1 MRCVMKDGWKVLH
14 FQNSCIKQ
22 VDDEKRRLLFEVPGT
37 PYRLRVWVKMSLVK
51 FETRAG
57 NGFYKKLIYKD
68 DFIFHGKELIGK
80 YLIDATITGR
90 SLAEYC
96 QHMNRHILE
105 TISTREAAER
115 DRAKKYDQQKWR
127 Y

>member
-1 MRCVMKDGWKVLH
+1 MENKWKVIH

-51 FETRAG
+51 IETRAG
-57 NGFYKKLIYKD
+57 NGYYKRLVYMD
-68 DFIFHGKELIGK
+68 DFVFYGKESIDG
-80 YLIDATITGR
+80 YLIDATITGK
-90 SLAEYC
+90 SLTEYC
-96 QHMNRHILE
+96 EPMNRHILE
-105 TISTREAAER
+105 TIAMREAAER
-115 DRAKKYDQQKWR
+115 NIAKKQDQQKWR

>member
-1 MRCVMKDGWKVLH
+1 MKDEWKVIH

-37 PYRLRVWVKMSLVK
+37 PYRLRIWVKMSLVK
-51 FETRAG
+51 IETRAG

-68 DFIFHGKELIGK
+68 DFIFHGNELIDG
-80 YLIDATITGR
+80 YLMEATITGR

-105 TISTREAAER
+105 TISTREASER
-115 DRAKKYDQQKWR
+115 NIAKKLDQQKWK

>member
-1 MRCVMKDGWKVLH
+1 MENKWKVIH

-22 VDDEKRRLLFEVPGT
+22 VDDKKRRLLFEVPGT

-51 FETRAG
+51 IETRAG
-57 NGFYKKLIYKD
+57 NGYYKRLVCQD
-68 DFIFHGKELIGK
+68 DFVFYGKELIEG
-80 YLIDATITGR
+80 YLIDATITGK

-96 QHMNRHILE
+96 KHMDRHVVE
-105 TISTREAAER
+105 TIKRRETAELNR
-115 DRAKKYDQQKWR
+115 LKKQDQQKWR

>member
-1 MRCVMKDGWKVLH
+1 MKGEWKVIH

-51 FETRAG
+51 IETRAG
-57 NGFYKKLIYKD
+57 NGYYKRLVYMD
-68 DFIFHGKELIGK
+68 DFVFYGKESIDG
-80 YLIDATITGR
+80 YLIDASITGK

-96 QHMNRHILE
+96 EPMNRHILE
-105 TISTREAAER
+105 TISMRGAAER
-115 DRAKKYDQQKWR
+115 NIAKKQDQQKWR

>member
-1 MRCVMKDGWKVLH
+1 MENKWKVIH

-22 VDDEKRRLLFEVPGT
+22 VDDKKRRLLFEVPGT

-51 FETRAG
+51 IETHAG
-57 NGFYKKLIYKD
+57 NGFYKELIYQD
-68 DFIFHGKELIGK
+68 DFVFYGKELIGG
-80 YLIDATITGR
+80 YLIDATITGK

-96 QHMNRHILE
+96 KHMDRHVVE
-105 TISTREAAER
+105 TIKRRETAELNR
-115 DRAKKYDQQKWR
+115 LKKQDQQKWR

>member
-1 MRCVMKDGWKVLH
+1 MENKWKVIH

-22 VDDEKRRLLFEVPGT
+22 VDDKKRRLLFEVPGT

-51 FETRAG
+51 IETRAG
-57 NGFYKKLIYKD
+57 NGFYKKLIYQD
-68 DFIFHGKELIGK
+68 DFVFYGKELIGK
-80 YLIDATITGR
+80 YLIDATITGK

-96 QHMNRHILE
+96 KHMDQHIVE
-105 TISTREAAER
+105 TIKRRETAELNR
-115 DRAKKYDQQKWR
+115 LKKQDQQKWR

>member
-1 MRCVMKDGWKVLH
+1 MKDGWKVIH

-22 VDDEKRRLLFEVPGT
+22 VDDDKRRLLFEVPGT
-37 PYRLRVWVKMSLVK
+37 PHRLRIWVKMSLVK
-51 FETRAG
+51 IETRAG
-57 NGFYKKLIYKD
+57 NGYYKKLIYKD
-68 DFIFHGKELIGK
+68 AFIFHGNELIDE
-80 YLIDATITGR
+80 YLIEATITGR

-105 TISTREAAER
+105 TISTREASER
-115 DRAKKYDQQKWR
+115 NIARKIDQQKWK